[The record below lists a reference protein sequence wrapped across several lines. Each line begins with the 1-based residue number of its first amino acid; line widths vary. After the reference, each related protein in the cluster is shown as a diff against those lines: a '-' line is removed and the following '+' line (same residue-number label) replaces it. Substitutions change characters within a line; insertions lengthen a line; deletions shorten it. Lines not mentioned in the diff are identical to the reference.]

1 MLNGRDQ
8 APERWQHFCPS
19 TASPAKGF
27 ARDSH
32 DGVGD
37 CYRDGPTF
45 PLDIHPGAAN
55 RGVGMLFTR
64 ALLRPRDYVYPAAGA
79 ACIIG
84 LFISSFAN
92 DGHLAL
98 TASLAISVVCG
109 LALAQSQSST
119 NRRPGEFEELYSIP
133 NKTSDPAT
141 SDAAA
146 EVVHPHSEI
155 APRRSGLVRPVS
167 GWLAVWILL
176 PERYRP
182 HVMFTAL
189 KAPPAD
195 DPVNSA
201 RIFDSFCKRGH
212 RLARQHLFFRV
223 FRSEFAA
230 QPASVL
236 LICLNKIGFVLR
248 KCRQH
253 KPGLPIV
260 LHLLLAISRNALSRR
275 TAARDQVWP
284 VAGSVARLRRCAPAL
299 ARPSWSRCRGVAARL
314 EFFRFD

>member
-133 NKTSDPAT
+133 NKTSDR
-141 SDAAA
+141 
-146 EVVHPHSEI
+146 
-155 APRRSGLVRPVS
+155 PRQMLPQKSFTPTRKSLRVAVGLFGLFLA
-167 GWLAVWILL
+167 GWL
-176 PERYRP
+176 
-182 HVMFTAL
+182 
-189 KAPPAD
+189 
-195 DPVNSA
+195 SG
-201 RIFDSFCKRGH
+201 SC
-212 RLARQHLFFRV
+212 
-223 FRSEFAA
+223 
-230 QPASVL
+230 
-236 LICLNKIGFVLR
+236 CLNDIG
-248 KCRQH
+248 
-253 KPGLPIV
+253 PM
-260 LHLLLAISRNALSRR
+260 
-275 TAARDQVWP
+275 
-284 VAGSVARLRRCAPAL
+284 
-299 ARPSWSRCRGVAARL
+299 
-314 EFFRFD
+314 